1 MTRKTACETVREM
14 AAPNP
19 YLGLT
24 AAELATQRAAT
35 IAAILACKKA
45 GESYSIS
52 GRSTS
57 RNIKDLQQDLFW
69 LNEAAGINDGTR
81 VTTTYADFS
90 GNG

>member
-1 MTRKTACETVREM
+1 M

-24 AAELATQRAAT
+24 AAELATQRSAT
-35 IAAILACKKA
+35 IAAILACKQA

-52 GRSTS
+52 GRSTA

-69 LNEAAGINDGTR
+69 INEASGINSGTR
-81 VTTTYADFS
+81 VDTTYADFS